1 MNVNLGKIVVGGV
14 ASSVILWL
22 LLQYNSRL
30 AWLYLIILLLG
41 VLVVYRNIVF
51 GQFSKISALLYT
63 GLKG

>member
-1 MNVNLGKIVVGGV
+1 MPINLGKIVVGGV
-14 ASSVILWL
+14 ASSVVLWL

-30 AWLYLIILLLG
+30 AWLYLLILLLG

-51 GQFSKISALLYT
+51 AQFSQISGLLYT

>member
-22 LLQYNSRL
+22 LMQYNSRL

-41 VLVVYRNIVF
+41 VLMVYRNIVF
-51 GQFSKISALLYT
+51 DQFSKISGLLYT